1 MKTAK
6 LFRNGRSQAVR
17 LPKEFRFR
25 GTQVFVKKIGNTV
38 LLIPVQDSWQTLF
51 DSLSQFSEDFLANFA
66 REKVKY
72 AEIIKSF
79 IDKTY
84 PDLIMS
90 KLGPEDL
97 ARPKP

>member
-25 GTQVFVKKIGNTV
+25 GTRVFVKKAGNAV

-51 DSLSQFSEDFLANFA
+51 DSLSQFSEDFMAGRDQPEQQL
-66 REKVKY
+66 REGLF
-72 AEIIKSF
+72 E
-79 IDKTY
+79 
-84 PDLIMS
+84 
-90 KLGPEDL
+90 
-97 ARPKP
+97 

>member
-25 GTQVFVKKIGNTV
+25 DSQVFVKKTGNTV

-51 DSLSQFSEDFLANFA
+51 DSLSQFSEDFMESRDQPEGQL
-66 REKVKY
+66 REGLF
-72 AEIIKSF
+72 E
-79 IDKTY
+79 
-84 PDLIMS
+84 
-90 KLGPEDL
+90 
-97 ARPKP
+97 